1 MSSRLKQIIAFFCV
15 SIFCVTG
22 FAATNGHKVMNIQ
35 NWKTSNGAVV
45 YFVRVP
51 NLPMLDIRVVFSAGS
66 AYDGKSYGLASLT
79 NSMIGEGTKTQ
90 DANQIATVF
99 DNVGAQFNV
108 GIDRDMAMISL
119 RSLTEAKYLNPALSE
134 FSNVLTNATFPEK
147 AFKRVKNRT
156 IATIKVGQQEP
167 GRVASNAFYAAV
179 YGNQAYAHNPLGT
192 VSNVK
197 RITRMMLEKFYKGYY
212 VAKNVDI
219 IIVGDLTL
227 KQAKRTALYISK
239 NLPTGNRAK
248 TLGKAGLST
257 KEIQRH
263 IRFPAKQT
271 SIVLGQVGITR
282 NNPDYFPLI
291 VGNYVLGGLP
301 LGSILVKQVRVDR
314 GLAYGVGSAFRPLQY
329 RGPFI
334 ISLKTRAD
342 KSKEAL
348 QIVQQVLRDYVAK
361 GPTKKQLNAAK
372 QNMIGSF
379 PLGLATNSSITS
391 IVTRI
396 AFYHRPLDFL
406 DNYRAKV
413 RAVTRQQVK
422 TAFEKIIHPDKM
434 VIVSVGPNQ

>member
-1 MSSRLKQIIAFFCV
+1 MSNRLKQSIAFFCV
-15 SIFCVTG
+15 FVFCVTS
-22 FAATNGHKVMNIQ
+22 FAATRGHKVMDIQ
-35 NWKTSNGAVV
+35 NWKTSNGAAV

-51 NLPMLDIRVVFSAGS
+51 SLPMLDVRVVFSAGS
-66 AYDGKSYGLASLT
+66 VYDGKRYGLASLT
-79 NSMIGEGTKTQ
+79 NSMIGERTETQ
-90 DANQIATVF
+90 NADQIAQAF

-108 GIDRDMAMISL
+108 GIDRDMAMVSL

-134 FSNVLTNATFPEK
+134 FSNVLTKALFPLK
-147 AFKRVKNRT
+147 ALHRIKNRA

-167 GRVASNAFYAAV
+167 GQVASNAFYAAI
-179 YGNQAYAHNPLGT
+179 YGNQAYAHDPLGT

-197 RITRMMLEKFYKGYY
+197 RTTRGMLEKFYKRYY
-212 VAKNVDI
+212 VAKNTDI
-219 IIVGDLTL
+219 IIVGDLKL
-227 KQAKRTALYISK
+227 KQAKRVASRISK
-239 NLPTGNRAK
+239 NLPTGKHAK
-248 TLGKAGLST
+248 TLGKAALSS
-257 KEIQRH
+257 KAKQRH
-263 IRFPAKQT
+263 IPFPAKQT

-282 NNPDYFPLI
+282 NNPDYFPLV

-301 LGSILVKQVRVDR
+301 LSSILMKQVRIDR
-314 GLAYGVGSAFRPLQY
+314 GLAYGVGSSFRLLQY

-348 QIVQQVLRDYVAK
+348 QVVQQVLRDYVAK
-361 GPTKKQLNAAK
+361 GPTVKQLNAAK

-379 PLGLATNSSITS
+379 PLGLATNSSITN

-422 TAFEKIIHPDKM
+422 AAFEKIIHPNKM
-434 VIVSVGPNQ
+434 VIVFVGPNQ